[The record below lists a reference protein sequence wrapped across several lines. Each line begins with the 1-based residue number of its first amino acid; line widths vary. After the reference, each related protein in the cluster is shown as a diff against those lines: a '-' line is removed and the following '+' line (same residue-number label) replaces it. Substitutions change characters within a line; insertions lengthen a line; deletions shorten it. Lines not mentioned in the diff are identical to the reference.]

1 MSMRRKQGRQAREQS
16 RRNSQNIRRSA
27 KRGGQFNPNFF
38 QEDVGAVEQCKYC
51 YGTFWKLE
59 QSRQQYCTPKT
70 ERKLFMFRRLAL
82 IDTVFALLRWRG
94 VLRSQ
99 VVAIVNKFHEA
110 VLRAVRALGW
120 LFDERQKR
128 FIYVEREAA

>member
-1 MSMRRKQGRQAREQS
+1 MTQRRKQGSQAREQS
-16 RRNSQNIRRSA
+16 RRNSRNVRGSA

-59 QSRQQYCTPKT
+59 QSRQQYCAPKT

-82 IDTVFALLRWRG
+82 IDMVWNLLRWRG
-94 VLRSQ
+94 VLRGQ
-99 VVAIVNKFHEA
+99 VVAMVDKFHEA

-120 LFDERQKR
+120 LFDERQKK
-128 FIYVEREAA
+128 FIYAERKTA